1 MLTDTRR
8 RQVSARP
15 ERRSVAAS
23 TWLAW
28 LLMHMLIWALT
39 GAWIFGLNI
48 SFDTLNQALAP
59 GAALGLLLGF
69 GQWLVL
75 RRHLAHL
82 HWWPL
87 VSLAGLTG
95 GIALGYGAGMAL
107 QALDGIA
114 TLASVATGALFLG
127 LLQWLL
133 LRRRL
138 QNAIWWLPATLLAW
152 GFGLP
157 AGWLLVILGFI
168 LEPTLSLPGG
178 LLTGGILGGLLTGLV
193 GGAIS
198 GAALIWL
205 LRYKT

>member
-1 MLTDTRR
+1 MRLH
-8 RQVSARP
+8 SAG
-15 ERRSVAAS
+15 AS
-23 TWLAW
+23 TWLTW
-28 LLMHMLIWALT
+28 LLMHMLIWALA

-48 SFDTLNQALAP
+48 SFDTLTQALAL
-59 GAALGLLLGF
+59 GAALGLLLGL
-69 GQWLVL
+69 GQWLIL
-75 RRHLAHL
+75 RRHLAQM

-87 VSLAGLTG
+87 AGLAGLTG
-95 GIALGYGAGMAL
+95 GIALGYGAGLAL

-152 GFGLP
+152 GLALP

-178 LLTGGILGGLLTGLV
+178 LLTGGILGGLLTGLI
-193 GGAIS
+193 GGTIS

-205 LRYKT
+205 LRRNA